1 MFLSAHVEFMAQTQA
16 SMQPSSPQPAAP
28 IPHLSRGMVLLMAF
42 TTGVVVA
49 GNYYAQPLLHSI
61 SASFDLSYASAGII
75 VTVAQL
81 SYALGLVLLVPL
93 GDLFEQRRL
102 MVTLLLLS
110 TSGLFISA
118 LSQSFWM
125 LLLGTSISSF
135 FSVVAQVIVPFGA
148 ALASPSQRGQVVGT
162 IMSGLLLGIL
172 LARTVAGILSDL
184 GDWHTIYW
192 FASIVVLMTTAVL
205 YHKLPQHH
213 QHAGL
218 SYFQLLASI
227 LTFFKTEEVFLWRSV
242 MGGLVFASFSV
253 LWTPL
258 AFLLAKP
265 PFDFSD
271 FMIGL
276 FGLAGVAGALAANR
290 AGKLVDQ
297 GKAKKTTTVGCALLM
312 LSWLPLYVG
321 GHSVFALISGIIVLD
336 LCVQL
341 IHVVNQNIIYQVNP
355 QARNRLNAGY
365 MLSYFI
371 GGALGSLVSAWA
383 FQHYAWTG
391 VSVVGFILS
400 TLLLLV
406 WLATQQYHQE
416 IYHH

>member
-1 MFLSAHVEFMAQTQA
+1 MSQTTT
-16 SMQPSSPQPAAP
+16 PV
-28 IPHLSRGMVLLMAF
+28 LSRGMVLLMAF

-49 GNYYAQPLLHSI
+49 SNYYAQPLLHSI

-102 MVTLLLLS
+102 MVMLLLLS
-110 TSGLFISA
+110 TCGLFVSA
-118 LSQSFWM
+118 LSQNFWM

-172 LARTVAGILSDL
+172 LARTAAGVLSEL

-192 FASIVVLMTTAVL
+192 CASVVVLITTAVL
-205 YHKLPQHH
+205 YRKLPRHH
-213 QHAGL
+213 EHAGL

-227 LTFFKTEEVFLWRSV
+227 FTFFKTEKVFLWRSV
-242 MGGLVFASFSV
+242 MGGLIFASFSV
-253 LWTPL
+253 LWTPM

-271 FMIGL
+271 SIIGL
-276 FGLAGVAGALAANR
+276 LGLAGVAGALAATR

-297 GKAKKTTTVGCALLM
+297 GKARQTTTFGCILLI
-312 LSWLPLYVG
+312 LSWIPLYFG
-321 GHSVFALISGIIVLD
+321 AHSIVALIIGIVVLD

-341 IHVVNQNIIYQVNP
+341 VHVVNQNIIYQVNP

-371 GGALGSLVSAWA
+371 GGAFGSLVSAWA
-383 FQHYAWTG
+383 FQHYAWAG
-391 VSVVGFILS
+391 VSAIGFILS
-400 TLLLLV
+400 SLVLVV
-406 WLATQQYHQE
+406 WLATRSDSADC
-416 IYHH
+416 

>member
-16 SMQPSSPQPAAP
+16 STQPSSPQPAAP

-118 LSQSFWM
+118 LSQNFWM

-172 LARTVAGILSDL
+172 LARTVSGMLSDL

-192 FASIVVLMTTAVL
+192 CASIVVLITTAVL
-205 YHKLPQHH
+205 YRKLPRHH

-227 LTFFKTEEVFLWRSV
+227 LTFFKTEKVFLWRSV
-242 MGGLVFASFSV
+242 MGGLVFSSFSV

-297 GKAKKTTTVGCALLM
+297 GKAKQTTTIGCVLLM
-312 LSWLPLYVG
+312 LSWVPIYLG
-321 GHSVFALISGIIVLD
+321 GHSVLALIIGIIVLD

-341 IHVVNQNIIYQVNP
+341 IHVVNQNIIYQVNQ

-371 GGALGSLVSAWA
+371 GGAFGSLVSAWA
-383 FQHYAWTG
+383 FQHYAWVG
-391 VSVVGFILS
+391 VSIVGFILS
-400 TLLLLV
+400 TLVLLV
-406 WLATQQYHQE
+406 WLATRKYHQE
-416 IYHH
+416 NT

>member
-1 MFLSAHVEFMAQTQA
+1 MFLSVQVDCMSLIPTKAQIPSA
-16 SMQPSSPQPAAP
+16 SSTASPTPQ
-28 IPHLSRGMVLLMAF
+28 LSRGMVLLMAF

-118 LSQSFWM
+118 LSQNFWM

-148 ALASPSQRGQVVGT
+148 ALASPSQRGEVVGT

-172 LARTVAGILSDL
+172 LARTVSGMLSDL

-192 FASIVVLMTTAVL
+192 CASIVVLITTAVL
-205 YHKLPQHH
+205 YRKLPRHNE
-213 QHAGL
+213 HAGL
-218 SYFQLLASI
+218 CYFQLLASI
-227 LTFFKTEEVFLWRSV
+227 LTFFKTEKVFLWRSV
-242 MGGLVFASFSV
+242 MGGLVFSSFSV

-297 GKAKKTTTVGCALLM
+297 GKAKQTTTIGCVLLM
-312 LSWLPLYVG
+312 LSWVPIYLG
-321 GHSVFALISGIIVLD
+321 GHSVLALIIGIIVLD

-341 IHVVNQNIIYQVNP
+341 IHVVNQNIIYQVNQ

-371 GGALGSLVSAWA
+371 GGAFGSLVSAWA
-383 FQHYAWTG
+383 FQHYAWVG
-391 VSVVGFILS
+391 VSIVGFILS
-400 TLLLLV
+400 TLVLLV
-406 WLATQQYHQE
+406 WLATRKYHQE
-416 IYHH
+416 NT

>member
-1 MFLSAHVEFMAQTQA
+1 MTQNTTLV
-16 SMQPSSPQPAAP
+16 
-28 IPHLSRGMVLLMAF
+28 LSRGMVLLMAF

-49 GNYYAQPLLHSI
+49 SNYYAQPLLHSI

-110 TSGLFISA
+110 TCGLFVSA

-125 LLLGTSISSF
+125 LLIGTSISSF

-148 ALASPSQRGQVVGT
+148 ALASPSQPGQVVGT

-172 LARTVAGILSDL
+172 LARTAAGMLSEL

-192 FASIVVLMTTAVL
+192 CASVVVLITTALL
-205 YHKLPQHH
+205 YRKLPQHH

-218 SYFQLLASI
+218 SYFQLLASFF
-227 LTFFKTEEVFLWRSV
+227 TFFKSEKVFLWRSV
-242 MGGLVFASFSV
+242 MGGLIFASFSV
-253 LWTPL
+253 LWTPM

-271 FMIGL
+271 FIIGL
-276 FGLAGVAGALAANR
+276 LGLAGVAGALAATR

-297 GKAKKTTTVGCALLM
+297 GKARQTTTFGCILLI
-312 LSWLPLYVG
+312 LSWIPLYFG
-321 GHSVFALISGIIVLD
+321 AHSIVALIIGVVVLD

-341 IHVVNQNIIYQVNP
+341 VHVVNQNIIYQVNP

-371 GGALGSLVSAWA
+371 GGAFGSLVSAWA
-383 FQHYAWTG
+383 FQHYAWAG
-391 VSVVGFILS
+391 VSVIGFILS
-400 TLLLLV
+400 SLVLVV
-406 WLATQQYHQE
+406 WLATRSDSADC
-416 IYHH
+416 

>member
-1 MFLSAHVEFMAQTQA
+1 MSQTTT
-16 SMQPSSPQPAAP
+16 PV
-28 IPHLSRGMVLLMAF
+28 LSRGMVLIMAF

-49 GNYYAQPLLHSI
+49 SNYYAQPLLHSI

-110 TSGLFISA
+110 TCGLFVSA
-118 LSQSFWM
+118 LSQNFWM

-172 LARTVAGILSDL
+172 LARTAAGVLSEL

-192 FASIVVLMTTAVL
+192 CASVVVLITTAVL
-205 YHKLPQHH
+205 YRKLPRHH
-213 QHAGL
+213 EHAGL
-218 SYFQLLASI
+218 SYFQLLGSI
-227 LTFFKTEEVFLWRSV
+227 FTFFKTEKVFLWRSV
-242 MGGLVFASFSV
+242 MGGLIFASFSV
-253 LWTPL
+253 LWTPM

-271 FMIGL
+271 FIIGL
-276 FGLAGVAGALAANR
+276 LGLAGVAGALAATR

-297 GKAKKTTTVGCALLM
+297 GKARQTTTFGCILLI
-312 LSWLPLYVG
+312 LSWIPLYFGAYSIV
-321 GHSVFALISGIIVLD
+321 ALIIGIVVLD

-341 IHVVNQNIIYQVNP
+341 VHVVNQNIIYQVNP

-371 GGALGSLVSAWA
+371 GGAFGSLVSAWA
-383 FQHYAWTG
+383 FQHYAWAG
-391 VSVVGFILS
+391 VSVIGFILS
-400 TLLLLV
+400 SLVLVV
-406 WLATQQYHQE
+406 WLATRSDSADC
-416 IYHH
+416 